1 MKNVKDPSKKN
12 TYGTTKNA
20 IECREICI
28 KTKGC
33 GWFNW
38 DDEKM
43 CWLKT
48 GKGNKAAAPGGV
60 SGPKSC
66 EEGMSRISPTM
77 LTECLRLF

>member
-12 TYGTTKNA
+12 KYGTTESA
-20 IECREICI
+20 LECWNLCQ

-48 GKGNKAAAPGGV
+48 GRGNKEAAPGGV

-66 EEGMSRISPTM
+66 EEGMSRIPSST
-77 LTECLRLF
+77 LYLLL